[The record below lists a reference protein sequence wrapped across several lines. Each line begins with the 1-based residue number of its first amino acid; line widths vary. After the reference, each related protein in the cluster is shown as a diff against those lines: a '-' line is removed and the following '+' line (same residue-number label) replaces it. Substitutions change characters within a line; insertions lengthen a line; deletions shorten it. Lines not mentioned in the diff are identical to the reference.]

1 MERIQWSYRWCDALK
16 TNVLDGQDSTG
27 LAQVCAAQGPAARHL
42 ADKPVMISVDD
53 PDGCLGP
60 SPRILLHRPGRVPA
74 ILKRSLIVNKAGR
87 FLGWMPDD
95 LDAITLVGTVMVPQA
110 KEGAAA
116 GRQPTVTIRTLS
128 IAEAV
133 LRVLIRWPHTARTLL
148 RLLAARN
155 VKGATFRFLRHF
167 EALSSPR
174 YQDWLRLRDDGDT
187 PPPVPSSSMPL
198 VLVSVI
204 GKGEGRAVTRKSLDR
219 QTYRPVECVDLENL
233 ASGLANR
240 TTEKDLFW
248 LLVPAGVTLSPL
260 ALQWMVDCLIHH
272 PQAAGVYC
280 DEDQATRKGGRAEP
294 FFKPAWNLPLVQTGW
309 LPMDC
314 VLLRP
319 ACLPQPV
326 DGTNFDA
333 NRLVIQAAAAGDIL
347 HLPRVLVHRSS
358 PRPAFTPSRPLLQ
371 PASYRPPV
379 TVIIPTRDRADLLS
393 ACLDGLLG
401 RTDRGELDIIVIDN
415 DSKEDAT
422 RILLDRIEA
431 EGHVRRLPMPGTF
444 NFSRACNL
452 GVDQARHDRILLLNN
467 DVEPLERDWLG
478 EMNAELDDPHVGAVG
493 ALLLYP
499 DGFVQHAGV
508 TLGAGSIARH
518 SFHFHDPDGGE
529 DRGLLAQRRHVSAVT
544 AACLLTRKS
553 HWLQVGGM
561 DEANLPV
568 AFNDV
573 DYCLKL
579 RRAGLDIVWTPHAR
593 LVHRESVSRGRD
605 DTVEKRLRFAGEEKV
620 MFERWADVIDNDPCY
635 NPNCSLSAGDF
646 VLEAAPRDL
655 SARSGSIR

>member
-1 MERIQWSYRWCDALK
+1 MK
-16 TNVLDGQDSTG
+16 TSVRDGQDSTE
-27 LAQVCAAQGPAARHL
+27 LAQLCAAQGPAARRL
-42 ADKPVMISVDD
+42 ADKPVMISVHD
-53 PDGCLGP
+53 PDGYLGP
-60 SPRILLHRPGRVPA
+60 SPRLFLHRPGRVPA
-74 ILKRSLIVNKAGR
+74 ILKRSLIVKNSGR

-95 LDAITLVGTVMVPQA
+95 LDSIAVVATPA
-110 KEGAAA
+110 KDRVNAV
-116 GRQPTVTIRTLS
+116 RQPTVTIRTLS

-174 YQDWLRLRDDGDT
+174 YQDWLRLRDEVDR
-187 PPPVPSSSMPL
+187 PPAISSSSAPL
-198 VLVSVI
+198 VLVSI
-204 GKGEGRAVTRKSLDR
+204 TGAGEGRFVTRKSLDR
-219 QTYRPVECVDLENL
+219 QTYHRVEFVDLEDL
-233 ASGLANR
+233 AGGLANR
-240 TTEKDLFW
+240 ATETDLFW
-248 LLVPAGVTLSPL
+248 LLVPAGVTLSPS
-260 ALQWMVDCLIHH
+260 ALQWMADCLIQN

-280 DEDQATRKGGRAEP
+280 DEDQTTRKGEP
-294 FFKPAWNLPLVQTGW
+294 AVPLFKPAWNLLLVQTGW

-314 VLLRP
+314 ILLRP

-326 DGTNFDA
+326 DVTSFDA
-333 NRLVIQAAAAGDIL
+333 NQLVIQAAAAGDIL

-358 PRPAFTPSRPLLQ
+358 PRPALTLSRPLLR
-371 PASYRPPV
+371 PGSSRPPV

-401 RTDRGELDIIVIDN
+401 RTDHGELDIIVIDN

-478 EMNAELDDPHVGAVG
+478 EMNAELDDPQVGAVG

-529 DRGLLAQRRHVSAVT
+529 DYGLLAQRRHVSAVT

-620 MFERWADVIDNDPCY
+620 MFERWSDVIDNDPCY

-655 SARSGSIR
+655 SARSGRIR

>member
-1 MERIQWSYRWCDALK
+1 MK

>member
-1 MERIQWSYRWCDALK
+1 MK
-16 TNVLDGQDSTG
+16 TSVRDGQDSTE

-42 ADKPVMISVDD
+42 ADKPVMISVHD

-60 SPRILLHRPGRVPA
+60 SPRLLLHRPGRVPA
-74 ILKRSLIVNKAGR
+74 ILKRSLIVKNSGR

-95 LDAITLVGTVMVPQA
+95 LDSIAVVATPA
-110 KEGAAA
+110 KDRVNAV
-116 GRQPTVTIRTLS
+116 RQPTVTIRTLS

-167 EALSSPR
+167 ETLSSPR
-174 YQDWLRLRDDGDT
+174 YQDWLRLRDEVDR
-187 PPPVPSSSMPL
+187 PPAISSSSAPL
-198 VLVSVI
+198 VLVSVM
-204 GKGEGRAVTRKSLDR
+204 GAGEGRSVTRKSLDR
-219 QTYRPVECVDLENL
+219 QTYRQVEFVDLEGLAGDL
-233 ASGLANR
+233 ASRA
-240 TTEKDLFW
+240 TEKDLFW

-260 ALQWMVDCLIHH
+260 ALQWMADCLIQN
-272 PQAAGVYC
+272 PQAVGVYC
-280 DEDQATRKGGRAEP
+280 DEDQTTRKGEP
-294 FFKPAWNLPLVQTGW
+294 AVPLFKPAWNLPLVQTSW

-319 ACLPQPV
+319 ARLPQPV
-326 DGTNFDA
+326 DFTSFDA
-333 NRLVIQAAAAGDIL
+333 NQLVIQAAAVGDIL

-358 PRPAFTPSRPLLQ
+358 PRPALTLSRPLLR
-371 PASYRPPV
+371 PGSSRPPV

-401 RTDRGELDIIVIDN
+401 RTDHGELDIIVIDN

-478 EMNAELDDPHVGAVG
+478 EMNAELDDPQVGAVG

-529 DRGLLAQRRHVSAVT
+529 DHGLLAQRRHVSAVT

-620 MFERWADVIDNDPCY
+620 MFERWSDVIDNDPCY

-655 SARSGSIR
+655 SARSGRIR

>member
-16 TNVLDGQDSTG
+16 ISVRDGQDSTE
-27 LAQVCAAQGPAARHL
+27 LAQVCAAQGPAARRL
-42 ADKPVMISVDD
+42 ADKPVMISVHD

-60 SPRILLHRPGRVPA
+60 SSRLLLHRPGRVPA
-74 ILKRSLIVNKAGR
+74 ILKRSLIVKNSGR

-95 LDAITLVGTVMVPQA
+95 LDSIAVVATPA
-110 KEGAAA
+110 KDRVNAV
-116 GRQPTVTIRTLS
+116 RQPTVTIRTLS

-174 YQDWLRLRDDGDT
+174 YQDWLRLRDEVDR
-187 PPPVPSSSMPL
+187 PPAISSSSAPL
-198 VLVSVI
+198 VLVSVM
-204 GKGEGRAVTRKSLDR
+204 GAGEGRSVTRKSLDR
-219 QTYRPVECVDLENL
+219 QTYRQVEFVDLEGLAGGL
-233 ASGLANR
+233 ASRA
-240 TTEKDLFW
+240 TEKDLFW

-260 ALQWMVDCLIHH
+260 ALQWMADCLIRH

-280 DEDQATRKGGRAEP
+280 DEDQTTRKGEP
-294 FFKPAWNLPLVQTGW
+294 AVPLFKPAWNLPLVQTGW

-326 DGTNFDA
+326 DFTSFDA
-333 NRLVIQAAAAGDIL
+333 NQLVIQAAAAGDIL
-347 HLPRVLVHRSS
+347 HLPRVLAHRSS
-358 PRPAFTPSRPLLQ
+358 PRPALTLSRPLLR
-371 PASYRPPV
+371 PGSSRPPV

-401 RTDRGELDIIVIDN
+401 RTDHGELDIIVIDN

-478 EMNAELDDPHVGAVG
+478 EMNAELDDPQVGAVG

-529 DRGLLAQRRHVSAVT
+529 DYGLLAQRRHVSAVT

-620 MFERWADVIDNDPCY
+620 MFERWSEVIDNDPCY

-655 SARSGSIR
+655 SARSGRIR

>member
-1 MERIQWSYRWCDALK
+1 MR
-16 TNVLDGQDSTG
+16 DGQDSTE
-27 LAQVCAAQGPAARHL
+27 LAQLCAAQGPAARRL
-42 ADKPVMISVDD
+42 ADKPVMISVHD
-53 PDGCLGP
+53 PDGYLGP
-60 SPRILLHRPGRVPA
+60 SPRLFLHRPGRVPA
-74 ILKRSLIVNKAGR
+74 ILKRSLIVKNSGR

-95 LDAITLVGTVMVPQA
+95 LDSIAVVATPA
-110 KEGAAA
+110 KDRVNAV
-116 GRQPTVTIRTLS
+116 RQPTVTIRTLS

-174 YQDWLRLRDDGDT
+174 YQDWLRLRDEVDR
-187 PPPVPSSSMPL
+187 PPAISSSSAPL
-198 VLVSVI
+198 VLVSI
-204 GKGEGRAVTRKSLDR
+204 TGAGEGRFVTRKSLDR
-219 QTYRPVECVDLENL
+219 QTYHRVEFVDLEDL
-233 ASGLANR
+233 AGGLANR
-240 TTEKDLFW
+240 ATETDLFW
-248 LLVPAGVTLSPL
+248 LLVPAGVTLSPS
-260 ALQWMVDCLIHH
+260 ALQWMADCLIQN

-280 DEDQATRKGGRAEP
+280 DEDQTTRKGEP
-294 FFKPAWNLPLVQTGW
+294 AVPLFKPAWNLLLVQTGW

-314 VLLRP
+314 ILLRP

-326 DGTNFDA
+326 DVTSFDA
-333 NRLVIQAAAAGDIL
+333 NQLVIQAAAAGDIL

-358 PRPAFTPSRPLLQ
+358 PRPALTLSRPLLR
-371 PASYRPPV
+371 PGSSRPPV

-401 RTDRGELDIIVIDN
+401 RTDHGELDIIVIDN

-478 EMNAELDDPHVGAVG
+478 EMNAELDDPQVGAVG

-529 DRGLLAQRRHVSAVT
+529 DYGLLAQRRHVSAVT

-620 MFERWADVIDNDPCY
+620 MFERWSDVIDNDPCY

-655 SARSGSIR
+655 SARSGRIR

>member
-1 MERIQWSYRWCDALK
+1 MK
-16 TNVLDGQDSTG
+16 TSVLDGQDSAG

-53 PDGCLGP
+53 PDGYLGP
-60 SPRILLHRPGRVPA
+60 SPRVLLHRPGRVPA
-74 ILKRSLIVNKAGR
+74 ILKRSLIVKNAGR

-95 LDAITLVGTVMVPQA
+95 LDSIALVASPA
-110 KEGAAA
+110 KDGGKAV
-116 GRQPTVTIRTLS
+116 RQPTVTIRTLS

-133 LRVLIRWPHTARTLL
+133 LRVLIRWPHSARTLL

-174 YQDWLRLRDDGDT
+174 YQDWLRLRNEVDK
-187 PPPVPSSSMPL
+187 PPAIDSRSGPL
-198 VLVSVI
+198 VLVCI
-204 GKGEGRAVTRKSLDR
+204 TGAGEGRTITRKSLERQSYRAFEFAELEDLADR
-219 QTYRPVECVDLENL
+219 L
-233 ASGLANR
+233 SNR
-240 TTEKDLFW
+240 TEDKDLFW
-248 LLVPAGVTLSPL
+248 LLVPAGVTLSPW
-260 ALQWMVDCLIHH
+260 ALQWMADCLIQN

-280 DEDQATRKGGRAEP
+280 DEDQTTRKGEP
-294 FFKPAWNLPLVQTGW
+294 AVPLFKPAWNLPLVQIGW

-314 VLLRP
+314 VLLRH
-319 ACLPQPV
+319 ARLPQPV
-326 DGTNFDA
+326 DVTNFDA
-333 NRLVIQAAAAGDIL
+333 NQLVIQAAAAGDIL

-358 PRPAFTPSRPLLQ
+358 ARPALTPSRPLLQ
-371 PASYRPPV
+371 PGSSRPPV

-401 RTDRGELDIIVIDN
+401 RTDHGELDIIVIDN

-478 EMNAELDDPHVGAVG
+478 EMNAELDDPQVGAVG

-529 DRGLLAQRRHVSAVT
+529 DHGLLAQRRHVSAVT

-620 MFERWADVIDNDPCY
+620 MFERWAEVIDNDPCY

-655 SARSGSIR
+655 SARSGRIR